1 MLTVTATTATWPF
14 EILKI
19 NYPSFVANRKYQV
32 YLNFAETITSH
43 GDRVNSWVNVN
54 PAGLPDPRLVHGTV
68 TATEINLPVS
78 AATNITFNNTG
89 ATSSSNFIVSN
100 DHAAATLRYFAPS
113 VVSANISPDFAVV
126 TNTSLPLSTREAALE
141 QTTLLAGSGQYII
154 PSHLIFSDSRS
165 APVINSTSSLQVSAA
180 LRQFQTRYF
189 GSYAQDQGALDASQ
203 YRIPFVDY
211 VNTNIPWNV
220 SSLSSAQV
228 SALRCAVRTPVIYRH
243 IANTILSDTVD
254 GESTYDDNLFAGL
267 DIEASAEIK
276 RGSLLLQ
283 FGYKDPNITAA
294 RKTQSIIADNKRS
307 AAKNLT
313 TVSVPSSYTFIRDD
327 HRVAYVRDVPNHSIA
342 GNATLSSRAPLI
354 GRAGVTNEMI
364 VNSAVSFVDYTT
376 GEISITLDSAY
387 AYTFDGSALRSSY
400 TNRSFTE
407 YGGYPQYTRLNTS
420 NIDQPNSIFAQ
431 ISTVGNS
438 MNATFDVSVLDLNT
452 VVNLTDYPLFGSKT
466 VTSTASAVNGAAI
479 TYNAITALG
488 AVSAIQFNIGNNIP
502 PWLFT
507 YTTFISSSAS
517 TSLSAFING
526 MDLTFNILSANTTI
540 NLNSAIIEPFIVSNY
555 GTTFYQ
561 FSARDTEY
569 GYFQLEVPQAI
580 GEYNGITNTP
590 ELSVYLL
597 NPNNTVSSA
606 YPISINALD
615 INMPYKVKSFKDVR
629 TVALST
635 LQENIKND
643 TTPLTLKNVSF
654 YYGDNVVESTNANL
668 VSLQLYAIKNA
679 IINTSQDNSLSLIGA
694 AQTFINKMYK
704 FVNECINPSNKLIS
718 DLALIEEELQ
728 YKFNTCGNIYKSF
741 YEAFS
746 SICRNYVSNAASNN
760 ANNTITPITTELCT
774 AIAATLGNL
783 AAQNGPGVQF
793 SLASDLVSIKSLIEA
808 VDTNSYNF
816 IVDTLT
822 ESFIIA
828 TWPGAYNVSSILKQ
842 NEITYDS
849 GQFSVIKKIL
859 SLRLERA
866 FGYYNSGLIAAR
878 NAGRITATE
887 YNNFLQYFAVS
898 DFATFNKNMLALKAS
913 IGYTSLV
920 AAKIN
925 KQYTANSNKNI
936 AYYIFKAEMEINQL
950 FNYLYAISV
959 FDRDTLF
966 SDLYST
972 LNLEEYG
979 VENIVVGFVNKNV
992 LINKTTNAEVF
1003 ASNNL
1008 AEINNLDNTY
1018 YTSPLV
1024 PLSSRF
1030 CIVSPVSGFYT
1041 ASYNL
1046 NMITGT
1052 VGSTY
1057 IDLDQPQV
1065 GVQTYIHKNC
1075 KLNKKINPYSK
1086 SDFILNKAQVRSGVA
1101 VTFSKPFSGDDA
1113 VTVNAIIPPGLIP
1126 ASKRT
1131 EATVMWRVSALDT
1144 DKNYLKASILREI
1157 ASGNTITTDFVGPL
1171 ATAFTSGTNFL
1182 FASARMETPTT
1193 NIFTLST
1200 VSNDTNVLFGQST
1213 YSNMAATLA
1222 YIGVNPI
1229 TVSVSVSSNYLSAYS
1244 SPYITNNTITGQAV
1258 YVPDLGE
1265 IKTFNTFDTTKTSA
1279 YPTNVITS
1287 NLSVVSADF
1296 TSNDNEILLR
1306 NYFIK
1311 NNRIYNP
1318 PLFES
1323 AMFNIESLYGSTRL
1337 FKLSSENAAEQ
1348 EIPINS
1354 LGKNAPYYRVKTIM
1368 PTVLDTFTP
1377 TKDKLF
1383 INLYNTPPSV
1393 KSPNKLDFVVPFF
1406 QHTSNL
1412 YAKFNI
1418 TATTVSGS
1426 SALNTSRS
1434 TIGSNTN
1441 TDLIVALSAAASPY
1455 SISFV
1460 PISSQYATYSWV
1472 VSSIPT
1478 SAYSIN
1484 NDTNALTISSSRLSS
1499 IANNLGVIRLST
1511 LFTYL
1516 DGVSEATLVSDPL
1529 FIYVSNQSISSFA
1542 ASAWTINR
1550 FNTSGLSAV
1559 NTSAAVTVN
1568 TNLSTIG
1575 DGHVET
1581 LALKTYGS
1589 PFESYIWQVG
1599 NSNPLVTNTNTLT
1612 ATIAGTAGDS
1622 LAVSVT
1628 GFNLIYSKNSHLNAL
1643 SSQYDEDKVLIVNP
1657 SYSAA
1662 KLVEND
1668 YYSVTTE
1675 NSAITSTVFK
1685 NLDFRILNTPTISS
1699 GLNTSVYY
1707 FNSAIDI
1714 QYGVRSFVTNTVGER
1729 LLSAKMTV
1737 GGNIRNVDTNEIK
1750 AIPVAT
1756 FTTLSGLS
1764 SNAVTLAT
1772 IRDLDLYGCALISL
1786 TSNNVTYVGVSNAP
1800 GVLKT
1805 TDSVETFRL
1814 TAIKLP
1820 EINLFWD
1827 ETHYQV
1833 GDKLII
1839 KNNGDPKTCFSR
1851 DIGFETLSVKF
1862 NNQLQIVPASASQI
1876 VFNNLND
1883 NGIYSIEVSARTLS
1897 ALSASYPLISTN
1909 FVNAITVVDKFD
1921 VFNKDAR
1928 ILNEQLELPY
1938 TADQI
1943 YIAPNEFAV
1952 ANNIN
1957 DALKKLYSNYTYLKN
1972 KAKFNDTKLPVS
1984 FNKWLGATADS
1995 INKWRYI
2002 DSSNWYNIAN
2012 TVFSKEFKQILAI
2025 KVAKDKLIVADR
2037 LATNTDRISVYNFD
2051 LLSQSIS
2058 TRLNVIGEDLFVEIA
2073 AIDTDSA
2080 GNLYVIDKGANAIYQ
2095 YKVNYNSAG
2104 DLVFTKKISGLGN
2117 ASRPYRFNTPV
2128 DIHISRNDR
2137 IYIVDQK
2144 NDTIKVYNNKLGY
2157 LFNISYKDWVL
2168 QNDIIS
2174 VSTDASENVYVLRKT
2189 GAIYVFNSA
2198 GKFVTVFNNINNPF
2212 NGTPVKILCN
2222 KIDDGITYIVYE
2234 THISKITNSGHYLG
2248 YFRPLH
2254 HPYINK
2260 LTAVTQYGRNI
2271 IVADQSVIYNNVDFI
2286 SLKSIINDFD
2296 SVEWK
2301 EEDIL
2306 IDDAELVQDWVY
2318 NVAFGRIKDNLELY
2332 SKNIHSKYV
2341 FTVNVDGEVLSNLI
2355 PMPTNELPTLDFTQ
2369 SVIGQNELVFADVI
2383 NRVIKQIYQ
2392 NQQAILESIESTIKT
2407 NLCADNWCWSWSSL
2421 GSVDPI
2427 KKNCLVNPITF
2438 MELRSNSPGIGGRTW
2453 TQIANTNTCCEILS
2467 S

>member
-1 MLTVTATTATWPF
+1 MLTVTATTSTWPS
-14 EILKI
+14 EVLKI
-19 NYPSFVANRKYQV
+19 NYPGFIPNRNYQV
-32 YLNFAETITSH
+32 YLNFAETITSN
-43 GDRVNSWVNVN
+43 GDRVNSWVSHN
-54 PAGLPDPRLVHGTV
+54 PTTLPDPRLVHNTV
-68 TATEINLPVS
+68 TATERNVPVS
-78 AATNITFNNTG
+78 AATNITFNNT
-89 ATSSSNFIVSN
+89 AAASSSNFWVAN
-100 DHAAATLRYFAPS
+100 DHASATLRFFAPS
-113 VVSANISPDFAVV
+113 NTTSNISPDFAVV
-126 TNTSLPLSTREAALE
+126 TNTSLPLSTREYALE

-165 APVINSTSSLQVSAA
+165 VQAINSTSSLNVSAT

-189 GSYAQDQGALDASQ
+189 GSYGQDQGFLDASQ

-211 VNTNIPWNV
+211 INTNIPWTTR
-220 SSLSSAQV
+220 SLSSNQV
-228 SALRCAVRTPVIYRH
+228 SALKTIVRTPVIYRH
-243 IANTILSDTVD
+243 IANTNLSDTVNGD
-254 GESTYDDNLFAGL
+254 TTYDDNLIDGL
-267 DIEASAEIK
+267 DIDPSASIK
-276 RGSLLLQ
+276 PGSVLLQ
-283 FGYKDPNITAA
+283 FGYNDSSVTSA
-294 RKTQSIIADNKRS
+294 RRTQSVVLDDKKAK
-307 AAKNLT
+307 AKNLT
-313 TVSVPSSYTFIRDD
+313 TVSVPSSYTFIRDE
-327 HRVAYVRDVPNHSIA
+327 HRYAYIRDVPHSYLVS
-342 GNATLSSRAPLI
+342 GQAPLV

-364 VNSAVSFVDYTT
+364 VNSSTSFVDYNT
-376 GEISITLDSAY
+376 GEISITLNSG
-387 AYTFDGSALRSSY
+387 YTFDGIALRSSY
-400 TNRSFTE
+400 TNRSFIE

-452 VVNLTDYPLFGSKT
+452 VVDLTEYPLFGSKA
-466 VTSTASAVNGAAI
+466 VTSTASAINGPAI
-479 TYNAITALG
+479 TYNLATPYALST
-488 AVSAIQFNIGNNIP
+488 VSAIQFNIGNNIP

-507 YTTFISSSAS
+507 YTTYISSSAFNS
-517 TSLSAFING
+517 TPTTQQIING
-526 MDLTFNILSANTTI
+526 MDLTFNVLSAKTTI

-561 FSARDTEY
+561 FSARDAEY
-569 GYFQLEVPQAI
+569 GYLQLEVPQAI
-580 GEYNGITNTP
+580 DEYNGITNTP
-590 ELSVYLL
+590 ELSVYIL
-597 NPNNTVSSA
+597 NPNNTVNSA
-606 YPISINALD
+606 YPMPVNALD
-615 INMPYKVKSFKDVR
+615 HAMPYKVKSFSDVR

-643 TTPLTLKNVSF
+643 ETPLTLRNVSF
-654 YYGDNVVESTNANL
+654 YYGDNVVASTSANL
-668 VSLQLYAIKNA
+668 VNLQLYAIKNA
-679 IINTSQDNSLSLIGA
+679 IINPSQDNSLSLIGA

-704 FVNECINPSNKLIS
+704 YINECINPSNKTIG
-718 DLALIEEELQ
+718 DLALIEQELQ
-728 YKFNTCGNIYKSF
+728 YKFNTCGNIYKAF

-746 SICRNYVSNAASNN
+746 SICRNYVNN
-760 ANNTITPITTELCT
+760 TAQNNTNNTITPITVELCN
-774 AIAATLGNL
+774 AVSAVLGNL
-783 AAQNGPGVQF
+783 TTQNGTGVQF
-793 SLASDLVSIKSLIEA
+793 SLASDLVDIKSLIEA

-878 NAGRITATE
+878 NAGKITVTE
-887 YNNFLQYFAVS
+887 YNNFLQYFAAG
-898 DFATFNKNMLALKAS
+898 DFATFNKNMLALKVS

-936 AYYIFKAEMEINQL
+936 AYYIFKAELEINQL
-950 FNYLYAISV
+950 FQYLYAISV

-979 VENIVVGFVNKNV
+979 IENIIVGFINRNV
-992 LINKTTNAEVF
+992 LINKSTNAEVF

-1008 AEINNLDNTY
+1008 SEINNLNNTY

-1041 ASYNL
+1041 AAYNL
-1046 NMITGT
+1046 NMVTGV
-1052 VGSTY
+1052 VGSRY
-1057 IDLDQPQV
+1057 VDLDQPQD

-1086 SDFILNKAQVRSGVA
+1086 SDFILNKAQVRSGVGL
-1101 VTFSKPFSGDDA
+1101 TFSKPFSGDDV

-1131 EATVMWRVSALDT
+1131 EAIVMWRVSALDT
-1144 DKNYLKASILREI
+1144 DKDYLKAWISRQTF
-1157 ASGNTITTDFVGPL
+1157 SGNTIASDLPF
-1171 ATAFTSGTNFL
+1171 ATAFTSGTNFM
-1182 FASARMETPTT
+1182 FASAPMEAANTNAFTT
-1193 NIFTLST
+1193 SI
-1200 VSNDTNVLFGQST
+1200 VSNAPLALFGQST
-1213 YSNMAATLA
+1213 YSNMAASLG
-1222 YIGVNPI
+1222 YLGVNPI
-1229 TVSVSVSSNYLSAYS
+1229 TVSVSVSSNFLSAYS
-1244 SPYITNNTITGQAV
+1244 SPYITNNTITGQSV

-1265 IKTFNTFDTTKTSA
+1265 IKIFNTFDTAKTSA
-1279 YPTNVITS
+1279 YPSNAITS

-1296 TSNDNEILLR
+1296 ASFDNPILLR

-1323 AMFNIESLYGSTRL
+1323 SMFNIETLYGSTRL
-1337 FKLSSENAAEQ
+1337 FKLSSIGATEQ
-1348 EIPINS
+1348 EIPTNS
-1354 LGKNAPYYRVKTIM
+1354 LGKNAPYYKVKTIM
-1368 PTVLDTFTP
+1368 PNTLDTFTT

-1383 INLYNTPPSV
+1383 IDLYNTPPSV
-1393 KSPNKLDFVVPFF
+1393 KSAGKLNFSVPFF
-1406 QHTSNL
+1406 QHTSNH

-1418 TATTVSGS
+1418 TATTVSGAT
-1426 SALNTSRS
+1426 ALPFSNSI
-1434 TIGSNTN
+1434 IGSNTN
-1441 TDLIVALSAAASPY
+1441 TDLVIALTAAASPY
-1455 SISFV
+1455 AISFV
-1460 PISSQYATYSWV
+1460 PVPSQYATYAWV
-1472 VSSIPT
+1472 ISSIPT

-1484 NDTNALTISSSRLSS
+1484 STTKTLTISSTQLSA
-1499 IANNLGVIRLST
+1499 IANNVGVIKLSS
-1511 LFTYL
+1511 LFSYL
-1516 DGVSEATLVSDPL
+1516 DGVSKATLVSDPM
-1529 FIYVSNQSISSFA
+1529 FIYVSNQTISSLA

-1550 FNTSGLSAV
+1550 FNVNGLSAV
-1559 NTSAAVTVN
+1559 NTSAAITVN

-1575 DGHVET
+1575 DGHVEK
-1581 LALKTYGS
+1581 LVLKTSGS
-1589 PFESYIWQVG
+1589 QFENYVWQVG
-1599 NSNPLVTNTNTLT
+1599 SSNPLVTNTSTLT
-1612 ATIAGTAGDS
+1612 ATIAGRAGDS
-1622 LAVSVT
+1622 LAISVT
-1628 GFNLIYSKNSHLNAL
+1628 GYNLIYSGNNHLNAL
-1643 SSQYDEDKVLIVNP
+1643 SSQYDKDKVLIVNP

-1675 NSAITSTVFK
+1675 STAITTTRFK
-1685 NLDFRILNTPTISS
+1685 SLDFRRLNTPTISS
-1699 GLNTSVYY
+1699 GLNSSVYY
-1707 FNSAIDI
+1707 FNSAINI
-1714 QYGVRSFVTNTVGER
+1714 QYGVNSFVTNTVGER

-1737 GGNIRNVDTNEIK
+1737 SGNIRNVDTNEVK
-1750 AIPVAT
+1750 TIPAAT

-1772 IRDLDLYGCALISL
+1772 IQNLDLYGCALLSL
-1786 TSNNVTYVGVSNAP
+1786 TSNNVTYVGVSNAS

-1805 TDSVETFRL
+1805 TDSSETFRL

-1833 GDKLII
+1833 GDELII
-1839 KNNGDPKTCFSR
+1839 KNNGDPKTCFNR
-1851 DIGFETLSVKF
+1851 NIGFQTLSVKF
-1862 NNQLQIVPASASQI
+1862 NNQLQIVPSSASQI
-1876 VFNNLND
+1876 VFSNLND
-1883 NGIYSIEVSARTLS
+1883 NGTYSIEVSASTLS
-1897 ALSASYPLISTN
+1897 ALSASHPRITTN
-1909 FVNAITVVDKFD
+1909 FVNAITVVDRFD

-1928 ILNEQLELPY
+1928 ILNEKLELPY
-1938 TADQI
+1938 TVDQI
-1943 YIAPNEFAV
+1943 YVAPNEFAV

-1984 FNKWLGATADS
+1984 FNKWLGATVDS
-1995 INKWRYI
+1995 INKWSYI
-2002 DSSNWYNIAN
+2002 DSKDWYNTAN
-2012 TVFSKEFKQILAI
+2012 TIFSKEFKQILAI
-2025 KVAKDKLIVADR
+2025 KVANDKLIVADR
-2037 LATNTDRISVYNFD
+2037 IAVNTDRISVYNFD
-2051 LLSQSIS
+2051 LLSQQRSS
-2058 TRLNVIGEDLFVEIA
+2058 KLNVIGEDLFVEIA
-2073 AIDTDSA
+2073 AIDTDAA
-2080 GNLYVIDKGANAIYQ
+2080 GNLYVIDKGANSIYQ
-2095 YKVNYNSAG
+2095 YRVNYTSAG
-2104 DLVFTKKISGLGN
+2104 DLVLIKKIGGLGN

-2128 DIHISRNDR
+2128 DIHVSQKDR

-2174 VSTDASENVYVLRKT
+2174 VSTDASENAYVLRKNGT
-2189 GAIYVFNSA
+2189 VYVFDSN
-2198 GKFVTVFNNINNPF
+2198 GRFVTVLGSINNTF
-2212 NGTPVKILCN
+2212 NGAPVKILCN
-2222 KIDDGITYIVYE
+2222 KIDDGISYIVYE
-2234 THISKITNSGHYLG
+2234 THISKITNSGKYLG

-2260 LTAVTQYGRNI
+2260 LADVAQYGRNI
-2271 IVADQSVIYNNVDFI
+2271 IVADQYAIYNNADFI
-2286 SLKSIINDFD
+2286 SLKSIINNFD
-2296 SVEWK
+2296 DVEWK

-2306 IDDAELVQDWVY
+2306 IDDNELIQDWVY
-2318 NVAFGRIKDNLELY
+2318 NVSLGRLKDNLELY
-2332 SKNIHSKYV
+2332 GKNIHSKYV
-2341 FTVNVDGEVLSNLI
+2341 FTVNVDGEVITNII
-2355 PMPTNELPTLDFTQ
+2355 PMPTNELPSFDFSQ